1 LTKIL
6 LIKTLYV
13 LCIKIIVLYY
23 KKMNEDIKK
32 YIQEGIH
39 FSNEL
44 MDAIEDISQ
53 KYQEHISMSMQIGH
67 FDDLDKVMMDLSR
80 TLIKYSYLI
89 RNFQEEK
96 RGLETISEE

>member
-1 LTKIL
+1 
-6 LIKTLYV
+6 
-13 LCIKIIVLYY
+13 
-23 KKMNEDIKK
+23 MGEDIKK

-80 TLIKYSYLI
+80 TLIRYSYLI